1 MKAVVFYEHG
11 EVDKLQYTDVQ
22 EPEISP
28 FEVLVSMRACAIN
41 HLDIWVRQG
50 MPGVRIP
57 LPHISGCETA
67 GEVSKVGTQVKNINI
82 GDRVLVAPG
91 ICCGRCHYCLSGW
104 DSLCNEYKIIGYQ
117 VDGGYAEFVKAPW
130 ENIIH
135 ISDRLSFEEWAAVQL
150 VFLTAWH
157 MLVTRANLRAGE
169 NVLVHAAGSGVGSA
183 AIQVAKLLG
192 ARVIAT
198 AGSAEKL
205 DKAKELGADDVID
218 YTKEDFSKVVKQI
231 TNQRGVDVVL
241 EHIGPETW
249 QKSLASLSK
258 GGRLV
263 TCGATS
269 GPIVEVD
276 LRFLFVKQL
285 SISGSYMGG
294 RKELLD
300 VLKLIEEGKLKP
312 VIDTAFPLED
322 AINAQQRML
331 DRKQFGKIVLT
342 NTA

>member
-11 EVDKLQYTDVQ
+11 GVDKLKYTDVPA
-22 EPEISP
+22 PEISP
-28 FEVLVSMRACAIN
+28 FEVLVRVRACALN

-57 LPHISGCETA
+57 LPHIPGCETA
-67 GEVSKVGTQVKNINI
+67 GEVSRVGTQVKGINV

-91 ICCGRCHYCLSGW
+91 ICCGRCHFCLSNW
-104 DSLCNEYKIIGYQ
+104 DSLCSEYKIMGYQ

-135 ISDRLSFEEWAAVQL
+135 ISDRLSLEEWASIQL

-157 MLVTRANLRAGE
+157 MLVTRANLKVGE
-169 NVLVHAAGSGVGSA
+169 TVLVHAAGSGVGSA

-198 AGSAEKL
+198 AGNAEKL
-205 DKAKELGADDVID
+205 DKAKELGADDVIN
-218 YTKEDFSKVVKQI
+218 YTKEDFPTVVKQL
-231 TNQRGVDVVL
+231 TNQRGVDVVF

-263 TCGATS
+263 ICGATS
-269 GPIVEVD
+269 GPTVEVD

-285 SISGSYMGG
+285 SIFGSYMGS
-294 RKELLD
+294 RKELFD
-300 VLKLIEEGKLKP
+300 VLKLVEEGKLKP
-312 VIDTAFPLED
+312 VIDTTFPLKD
-322 AINAQQRML
+322 AAKAQQHML
-331 DRKQFGKIVLT
+331 DRKQFGKIVL
-342 NTA
+342 AISS

>member
-11 EVDKLQYTDVQ
+11 GLDKLKYTDVP

-28 FEVLVSMRACAIN
+28 FEALVRVRACALN
-41 HLDIWVRQG
+41 HLDIWCRQG
-50 MPGVRIP
+50 MPGIRIP

-67 GEVSKVGTQVKNINI
+67 GEISKVGAQVKDINV

-117 VDGGYAEFVKAPW
+117 VDGGYAEFVKAPC
-130 ENIIH
+130 ENIIR
-135 ISDRLSFEEWAAVQL
+135 ISDRLSFEEWAAVPL
-150 VFLTAWH
+150 AFLTAWH
-157 MLVTRANLRAGE
+157 MLGTRANLKVGE
-169 NVLVHAAGSGVGSA
+169 AVLVHAAGSGIGSA

-198 AGSAEKL
+198 AGSAKKL
-205 DKAKELGADDVID
+205 DKAKELGADDVVD
-218 YTKEDFSKVVKQI
+218 YTKEDFSKVVKQL
-231 TNQRGVDVVL
+231 TNQKGVDVVF

-285 SISGSYMGG
+285 SILGSYMGS

-312 VIDTAFPLED
+312 VIDTIFPLKD
-322 AINAQQRML
+322 AVKAQECML
-331 DRKQFGKIVLT
+331 DRKQFGKIVLS
-342 NTA
+342 NNV

>member
-1 MKAVVFYEHG
+1 MKAVVLYEHG
-11 EVDKLQYTDVQ
+11 GIDKLQYTDVP

-28 FEVLVSMRACAIN
+28 FEVLVRVGACALN

-50 MPGVRIP
+50 MPGIRIP
-57 LPHISGCETA
+57 LPHISGCETT
-67 GEVSKVGTQVKNINI
+67 GEVCKVGTHVKDINV

-104 DSLCNEYKIIGYQ
+104 DSLCNEYKIIGYH
-117 VDGGYAEFVKAPW
+117 VDGGYAEFVKAPC

-135 ISDRLSFEEWAAVQL
+135 ISDRLSLEEWAAAPL

-157 MLVTRANLRAGE
+157 MLVTRANLKAGE
-169 NVLVHAAGSGVGSA
+169 TVLVHAAGSGVGSA
-183 AIQVAKLLG
+183 AIQVARLLG
-192 ARVIAT
+192 AKVIAT
-198 AGSAEKL
+198 AGSAKKL
-205 DKAKELGADDVID
+205 DRAKELGADDVID
-218 YTKEDFSKVVKQI
+218 YTKEDFSKVVRQL
-231 TNQRGVDVVL
+231 TNKNGVDVVL

-263 TCGATS
+263 ICGATS
-269 GPIVEVD
+269 GPVVEVD

-285 SISGSYMGG
+285 SIFGSYMGN

-300 VLKLIEEGKLKP
+300 VLKLIEEGRLKP
-312 VIDTAFPLED
+312 VIDTTFPLKD
-322 AINAQQRML
+322 AANAQQRML
-331 DRKQFGKIVLT
+331 DRRQFGKIILS

>member
-11 EVDKLQYTDVQ
+11 GVDKLKYTDVP

-28 FEVLVSMRACAIN
+28 AEVLVRVRACAIN

-57 LPHISGCETA
+57 LPHILGCEAA
-67 GEVSKVGTQVKNINI
+67 GEVSRVGTQVKDINV
-82 GDRVLVAPG
+82 GDRVLVVPG

-104 DSLCNEYKIIGYQ
+104 DSLCNEYKIMGYQ
-117 VDGGYAEFVKAPW
+117 VHGGYAEFVKAPW

-135 ISDRLSFEEWAAVQL
+135 ISDRLSFEEWASVPL

-157 MLVTRANLRAGE
+157 MLVSRANLKVGE
-169 NVLVHAAGSGVGSA
+169 TVLVHAAGSGVGSA
-183 AIQVAKLLG
+183 AIQVAKLIG

-198 AGSAEKL
+198 AGSAKKL

-218 YTKEDFSKVVKQI
+218 YTKEDFPKVVKQL
-231 TNQRGVDVVL
+231 TNQSGADVVF

-269 GPIVEVD
+269 GPTVEVD

-285 SISGSYMGG
+285 SIFGSYMGS

-300 VLKLIEEGKLKP
+300 VLKLVEEGKLKP
-312 VIDTAFPLED
+312 VIDTTFPLKD
-322 AINAQQRML
+322 AVKAQQRML
-331 DRKQFGKIVLT
+331 DRKQFGKIVLS
-342 NTA
+342 A